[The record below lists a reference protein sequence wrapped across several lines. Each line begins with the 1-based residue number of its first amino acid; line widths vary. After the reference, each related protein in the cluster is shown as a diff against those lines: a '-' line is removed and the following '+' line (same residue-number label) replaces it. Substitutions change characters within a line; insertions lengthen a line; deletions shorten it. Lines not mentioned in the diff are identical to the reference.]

1 MSMNQRLA
9 GSWMAIISLGC
20 YALQGRNS
28 VIIAPCLDADK
39 GNLSTF
45 RNPPPT
51 ISRPTP
57 AMSACSRNP
66 SILHVV
72 SGLLRYGSGLW
83 IALFVILLTV
93 VSLAAQGV
101 PTIQQSQFRSQWVGE
116 QVDQI
121 PLGGTI
127 TPLNSFGAVV
137 GALQTPDEVQRE
149 VETSMAGVEQKSP
162 FVFKPSLGV
171 GWQISNQGLT
181 NGPTT
186 GNNGNPYRTGSSPFI
201 APSAAFL
208 YDRMHGPWSVSAGYS
223 VGYKYYSNQ
232 NFVANGTG
240 SQRNPF
246 SQTGLFKAILE
257 MSRYVWNTLI
267 TASQGNGFNLSSGS
281 NNQQFN
287 GNANTEFKYLLSD
300 QAAVATKAGYTIQ
313 NTSGAT
319 NTPNNNV
326 SSYYAQVAPIYEVSD
341 KTHLSAIL
349 GAGAQYQSFLNAQTS
364 ALGGTNGGTVTV
376 NTTPQ
381 STIQYVQALGKVKYD
396 VTGKLV
402 VEGSFGG
409 RQLWLNN
416 STNISVSGNA
426 SGQSIARSGTVT
438 SNQNLGLKPAWT
450 IGFNYTP
457 TAKTA
462 VAFSMGQQGF
472 DIVPELNLLLN
483 WVPREKTAVSI
494 GVSQSQ
500 NYSNIAASQY
510 LIQRGIVGT
519 LNQNLFS
526 NISVILSGGY
536 TKQFYQNIT
545 GGQTPTSGAA
555 AQIPGSYYL
564 ATASVVW
571 KIRDWVN
578 LNNTVYYNSGQTIQA
593 GGNNSALSQTW
604 YAVSL
609 NFSL

>member
-1 MSMNQRLA
+1 M
-9 GSWMAIISLGC
+9 
-20 YALQGRNS
+20 
-28 VIIAPCLDADK
+28 
-39 GNLSTF
+39 
-45 RNPPPT
+45 
-51 ISRPTP
+51 
-57 AMSACSRNP
+57 
-66 SILHVV
+66 
-72 SGLLRYGSGLW
+72 
-83 IALFVILLTV
+83 FVLLLTV
-93 VSLAAQGV
+93 ASLSAQGV

-127 TPLNSFGAVV
+127 TPLNSLGAVV

-149 VETSMAGVEQKSP
+149 VEASMAGVEQKSP
-162 FVFKPSLGV
+162 FVFKPALGV

-181 NGPTT
+181 NASTA
-186 GNNGNPYRTGSSPFI
+186 GNNSNPYRTGSSPFI

-208 YDRMHGPWSVSAGYS
+208 YDRLHGPWSVSAGYS

-257 MSRYVWNTLI
+257 MSRYVWSTLA
-267 TASQGNGFNLSSGS
+267 TVSQGNGFDLSTGS

-300 QAAVATKAGYTIQ
+300 QAAVAAKGGYSIQ

-326 SSYYAQVAPIYEVSD
+326 SSYYAQIAPIYEVST
-341 KTHLSAIL
+341 KTHLSAIA
-349 GAGAQYQSFLNAQTS
+349 GAGAQYQSFQNAQLYNL
-364 ALGGTNGGTVTV
+364 ADTNGVNSGTLSVS
-376 NTTPQ
+376 TTP
-381 STIQYVQALGKVKYD
+381 SSSVQYVQSLGKVKYD

-402 VEGSFGG
+402 VEGSFGV

-416 STNISVSGNA
+416 STNVSVSGGA
-426 SGQSIARSGTVT
+426 LGQNFST
-438 SNQNLGLKPAWT
+438 SEKVSSNKNLGLKPAWT
-450 IGFNYTP
+450 LGFNYTP
-457 TAKTA
+457 TAKTSI
-462 VAFSMGQQGF
+462 AFSIGEQAT
-472 DIVPELNLLLN
+472 DIVPEFNLLLN
-483 WVPREKTAVSI
+483 WVPREKTKVSL
-494 GVSQSQ
+494 GVSQAES
-500 NYSNIAASQY
+500 YSSIAASQY
-510 LIQRGIVGT
+510 LITRGIVGT
-519 LNQNLFS
+519 VNQQLFS
-526 NISVILSGGY
+526 NISVVLSGGY
-536 TKQFYQNIT
+536 TKQFYQNIN
-545 GGQTPTSGAA
+545 GGSTPTQGAA

-564 ATASVVW
+564 ATASVIW

-578 LNNTVYYNSGQTIQA
+578 LNNTVYYNSGQTIQS

>member
-1 MSMNQRLA
+1 MS
-9 GSWMAIISLGC
+9 S
-20 YALQGRNS
+20 Y
-28 VIIAPCLDADK
+28 
-39 GNLSTF
+39 
-45 RNPPPT
+45 
-51 ISRPTP
+51 
-57 AMSACSRNP
+57 SRNP

-72 SGLLRYGSGLW
+72 SGLLRHGSGLW
-83 IALFVILLTV
+83 TAALVLLLTGA
-93 VSLAAQGV
+93 SLAAQGV

-127 TPLNSFGAVV
+127 TPLNSLGAAV

-149 VETSMAGVEQKSP
+149 VEASMAGVEQKSP

-181 NGPTT
+181 NASTA
-186 GNNGNPYRTGSSPFI
+186 GNNGNRYRTGSSPFI

-223 VGYKYYSNQ
+223 AGYKYYSNK

-240 SQRNPF
+240 SNRNPF
-246 SQTGLFKAILE
+246 SQTALLKTILE
-257 MSRYVWNTLI
+257 MSRYVWSTLA
-267 TASQGNGFNLSSGS
+267 TASQGNGFDLSTGS

-300 QAAVATKAGYTIQ
+300 QAAVAAKGGYSIQ

-326 SSYYAQVAPIYEVSD
+326 SSYYAQIAPIYEVST
-341 KTHLSAIL
+341 KTHLSFLAS
-349 GAGAQYQSFLNAQTS
+349 AGGSYQSLESSYSQALNANI
-364 ALGGTNGGTVTV
+364 TNGNKTQVFQYGTLNSN
-376 NTTPQ
+376 NTTT
-381 STIQYVQALGKVKYD
+381 STLQYAQMMAKVKYD
-396 VTGKLV
+396 VTGKLA

-409 RQLWLNN
+409 RQQWLNN
-416 STNISVSGNA
+416 STNISISGSASEFIIQNSEIIKLPPKSFSA
-426 SGQSIARSGTVT
+426 SGYPSSTK
-438 SNQNLGLKPAWT
+438 NLGLKPAWT

-462 VAFSMGQQGF
+462 VAFSMGQQGY
-472 DIVPELNLLLN
+472 DIVPEFNLLMN
-483 WVPREKTAVSI
+483 WVPREKTAVSV

-500 NYSNIAASQY
+500 NYSNIAASQF

-536 TKQFYQNIT
+536 TKQFYQNIN
-545 GGQTPTSGAA
+545 GGSTPTQGAA

-578 LNNTVYYNSGQTIQA
+578 LNNTVYYNSGQTIQS

-609 NFSL
+609 NFTL